1 MQKKKTNFIQ
11 VAQKYLNII
20 FLLQIIPI
28 FLALCISFIIMKGIG
43 HLTGAFIYTSMFLM
57 CCSPPL
63 SLLVFSIFSHNL
75 DTNRTVSL
83 KTRHR
88 AFHIQPCWAFFDF
101 DPQTS

>member
-1 MQKKKTNFIQ
+1 MQKKKTIFMQ

-57 CCSPPL
+57 CCTA
-63 SLLVFSIFSHNL
+63 LLCFIRIQHFSAQS
-75 DTNRTVSL
+75 
-83 KTRHR
+83 
-88 AFHIQPCWAFFDF
+88 
-101 DPQTS
+101 